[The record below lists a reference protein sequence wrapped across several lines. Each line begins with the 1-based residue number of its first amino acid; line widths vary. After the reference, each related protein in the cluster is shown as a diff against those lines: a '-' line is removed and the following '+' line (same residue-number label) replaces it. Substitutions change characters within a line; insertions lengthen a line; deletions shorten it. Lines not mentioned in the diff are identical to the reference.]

1 MIPGNLCT
9 PEKPTAPLD
18 LKGVSGSRRMAL
30 PLSDWLPA
38 LATLNVCTVPPPKLR
53 HIFSTSSGAHSTLG
67 SPRARGRGWR
77 HCAPDCPSHS
87 PPSSSYQQIQ
97 LANLMLQLQ
106 KAKQLWT
113 TDQVP
118 WNSLSWRG
126 LGGLQA
132 DSRTVR
138 QEPANPTAQQN
149 HMGAPKSAV
158 PPPVQIH
165 WLTHLL

>member
-126 LGGLQA
+126 LGGLQTA
-132 DSRTVR
+132 EQYGKSLPTQRHNRTTWELR
-138 QEPANPTAQQN
+138 
-149 HMGAPKSAV
+149 K
-158 PPPVQIH
+158 VQS
-165 WLTHLL
+165 LPQYRYTG